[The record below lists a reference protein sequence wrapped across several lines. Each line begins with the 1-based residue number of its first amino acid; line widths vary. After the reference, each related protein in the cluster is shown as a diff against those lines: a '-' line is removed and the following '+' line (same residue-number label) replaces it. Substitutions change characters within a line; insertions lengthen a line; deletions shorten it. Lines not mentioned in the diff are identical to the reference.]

1 MAITITWGTKVIFVP
16 KADLSLIQPS
26 PEIREMD
33 IDWFRLQLKDLE
45 DSEAG
50 MTFPDTHA
58 HNTEVVLGGVTY
70 ARIIEIIN
78 GYTVE
83 FEDGQYTVNCV
94 GANHN
99 LAEVKVPNQVSLIIN
114 NAAGLI
120 APEDF
125 DAPAIAD
132 AVWDEPSSGHT
143 TPGTMG
149 AEVLDHGALLL
160 RILGLDQENFYID
173 QTQFISYEGADLMTQ
188 CRMRIYDSD
197 SNVGTDSGV
206 IATYQM
212 VSTYLNGK
220 MQTYKVTKP

>member
-1 MAITITWGTKVIFVP
+1 MALTIDWGTRVITVP

-45 DSEAG
+45 DGVDG
-50 MTFPDTHA
+50 MAHPDTHT

-70 ARIIEIIN
+70 ARIIEVIN
-78 GYTVE
+78 NYTVE

-99 LAEVKVPNQVSLIIN
+99 LAEVKVANQVSLIIN

-125 DAPAIAD
+125 DPLIIAD
-132 AVWDEPSSGHT
+132 TVWDEPAADHVAAGSV
-143 TPGTMG
+143 G
-149 AEVLDHGALLL
+149 AELQDQGTLLL

-173 QTQFISYEGADLMTQ
+173 QTQFQSYEDQELMTQ
-188 CRMRIYDSD
+188 CRMRIYDTA
-197 SNVGTDSGV
+197 SNVGTGSGV
-206 IATYQM
+206 LATYQM

-220 MQTYKVTKP
+220 MQTYKVTKQ